1 MYLDQLTVALKNK
14 YDTEMRDGIH
24 VTDLTLCSRK
34 SVFRKLQP
42 TALTMKELNFFTSG
56 RAIHEAIQSLC
67 DPDKF
72 EIEKEV
78 KYNGVTGHVD
88 LYDIR
93 NNIPIECKSMR
104 VAKVENPKSF
114 HVEQV
119 KDYMAM
125 LGSSTGVILYQC
137 LMNFN
142 DKPFVEF
149 EVHMTQ
155 KEIDQRLAD
164 LGLRSRLHQKALD
177 KKDAMLAPYV
187 LKDPN
192 MNWLCVNRNGTPN
205 CPYYDKCKE
214 ADQNKT

>member
-1 MYLDQLTVALKNK
+1 MYLDQLTIALKNK

-56 RAIHEAIQSLC
+56 RAIHEAIQSLA
-67 DPDKF
+67 DPDRF

-78 KYNGVTGHVD
+78 MFNGVTGHVD
-88 LYDIR
+88 LYDVQ

-114 HVEQV
+114 HVEQL
-119 KDYMAM
+119 KDYMTM
-125 LGSSTGVILYQC
+125 LGASTGVILYQC
-137 LMNFN
+137 LLNFD

-155 KEIDQRLAD
+155 KELDERMNDI
-164 LGLRSRLHQKALD
+164 GLRYRLHKKALD

-192 MNWLCVNRNGTPN
+192 MNWLCKS
-205 CPYYDKCKE
+205 CPYLKKCQDGDKK
-214 ADQNKT
+214 K

>member
-1 MYLDQLTVALKNK
+1 MYLDQLTIALKNK
-14 YDTEMRDGIH
+14 YDTEFREGIH

-67 DPDKF
+67 DPEKF
-72 EIEKEV
+72 EMEKEIT
-78 KYNGVTGHVD
+78 YNEVSGHVD

-114 HVEQV
+114 HVKQL
-119 KDYMAM
+119 KDYMAI
-125 LGSSTGVILYQC
+125 LGSSTGIILYQC
-137 LMNFN
+137 LLNFE

-149 EVHMTQ
+149 EIHMTQ
-155 KEIDQRLAD
+155 KEIDKQLKD
-164 LGLRSRLHQKALD
+164 LGLRARLHQKALE
-177 KKDAMLAPYV
+177 KKDAMLAPFV
-187 LKDPN
+187 LNDPN
-192 MNWLCVNRNGTPN
+192 MNWLCRS
-205 CPYYDKCKE
+205 CSYLKKCQE
-214 ADQNKT
+214 ADKKK

>member
-1 MYLDQLTVALKNK
+1 MYLDQLTLALKSK
-14 YDTEMRDGIH
+14 YDCEMRNGIH

-42 TALTMKELNFFTSG
+42 TALTMRELNFFTSG

-72 EIEKEV
+72 EIEKEI

-93 NNIPIECKSMR
+93 NNVPIECKSMR
-104 VAKVENPKSF
+104 VAQVINPKPF
-114 HVEQV
+114 HVEQL

-125 LGSSTGVILYQC
+125 LGSSTGVLLYQC
-137 LMNFN
+137 LLNFE

-149 EVHMTQ
+149 EIHMTQ
-155 KEIDQRLAD
+155 KEIDARLND
-164 LGLRSRLHQKALD
+164 LSLRARLHERALEA
-177 KKDAMLAPYV
+177 KDAMKAPHV
-187 LKDPN
+187 FNDTK
-192 MNWLCVNRNGTPN
+192 MNWLCVSCVYR
-205 CPYYDKCKE
+205 DKCEKE
-214 ADQNKT
+214 NKK